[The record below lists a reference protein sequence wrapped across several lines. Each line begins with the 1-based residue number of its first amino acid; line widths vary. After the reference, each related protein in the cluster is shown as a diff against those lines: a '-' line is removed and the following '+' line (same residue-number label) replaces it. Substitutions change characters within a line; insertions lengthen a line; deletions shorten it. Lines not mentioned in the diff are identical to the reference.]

1 MRSMQINALC
11 RPLLMHSRVVP
22 QLLSPSGLLLSLLLL
37 LRAALGL
44 LDKVSGRLQ
53 VGCHVLYVCAEHVTG
68 WLLLLPIAG
77 ISRLTRF
84 TWQFLR
90 SRAPL
95 TVRSLQ
101 WRMGLLQA
109 MPLAP

>member
-1 MRSMQINALC
+1 MQLNALR
-11 RPLLMHSRVVP
+11 RPLLMHSLIVP

-44 LDKVSGRLQ
+44 LDKVSGRLR
-53 VGCHVLYVCAEHVTG
+53 VDCRVLFVCAEHVIG

-95 TVRSLQ
+95 TVRSL
-101 WRMGLLQA
+101 R
-109 MPLAP
+109 